1 MYHANMEEANKEN
14 YRTVI
19 VVLKGEV
26 SASNRLEAINILA
39 VQYYYYAQEND
50 CDEQAVHEIADGIS
64 AGSFRYQAKTQLY
77 RKLLL
82 CIYAI
87 FTMSESR
94 TRQEQ

>member
-1 MYHANMEEANKEN
+1 MYHGNMEEGRKEN

-39 VQYYYYAQEND
+39 VQFYYYTQEND
-50 CDEQAVHEIADGIS
+50 CDQEAVQEIADRIRLS
-64 AGSFRYQAKTQLY
+64 VARRFRYQAKTQLH

-87 FTMSESR
+87 FTMSE
-94 TRQEQ
+94 